1 MQWAAD
7 GYILSVRPHGETSSI
22 INVLTKEKGR
32 HAGIVRG
39 GRSRRMRPVL
49 QPGNQVTVNW
59 NARLSEHLGVF
70 TVEALDARAAILMQ
84 DRASLAGLNA
94 ISALCMQALPEREP
108 HQNLYEVFEILMGQ
122 LHNIDVW
129 PALYVRFEMAL
140 LQALGYGLDLSECA
154 ATGTIENLTHVSPR
168 SGRAVCASE
177 AETYLDKLL
186 ALPPFLRGLNKV
198 EDGDILDGLS
208 LSGTFLKTRVFHTHN
223 RDIPEARSRMQAVL
237 IKYLNTPNLHK
248 RTLATKF

>member
-7 GYILSVRPHGETSSI
+7 GYVLSVKSHGETSAI

-39 GRSRRMRPVL
+39 GRSRRLRPVL

-84 DRASLAGLNA
+84 DRSSLAGLNA

-108 HQNLYEVFEILMGQ
+108 HPQLYDVFEILMGQ
-122 LHNIDVW
+122 LHDVDIW

-140 LQALGYGLDLSECA
+140 LQALGYGLDLSKCA
-154 ATGTIENLTHVSPR
+154 ATGSTENLTHVSPR
-168 SGRAVCASE
+168 SGRAVCAE
-177 AETYLDKLL
+177 AAEPYLDKLL
-186 ALPPFLRGLNKV
+186 VLPPFLRGQNTI
-198 EDGDILDGLS
+198 EDGDIEAGLN
-208 LSGTFLKTRVFHTHN
+208 LSGTFLTTRVFHTYN
-223 RDIPEARSRMQAVL
+223 RDMPEARGRMRTVL
-237 IKYLNTPNLHK
+237 TKRFNTHNPPNQ
-248 RTLATKF
+248 